1 MNRIVNHSRAAAL
14 CLSFGMALAV
24 ACTAKAQTWVAST
37 GTVDESSLLRYQ
49 FTRGAAFIRPSH
61 NPGKVILRF
70 NVLPVGDLLVPVTQ
84 ACCEGR
90 ALWVRFQD
98 NGDGAQVLV
107 KLKRYNVVTGKTTT
121 LLSFD
126 SNDFPPQPTFQDA
139 TPNTGLGPLVNFS
152 FATGPFNGAQN
163 EGGDS
168 VYYLEATLI
177 RSAPGGN
184 PGLASISIVRTL
196 AP

>member
-1 MNRIVNHSRAAAL
+1 
-14 CLSFGMALAV
+14 
-24 ACTAKAQTWVAST
+24 
-37 GTVDESSLLRYQ
+37 LLTYQ
-49 FTRGAAFIRPSH
+49 FKDGAAFVRSGQL
-61 NPGKVILRF
+61 GKVVLRF
-70 NVLPVGDLLVPVTQ
+70 NILPVGDLLIPVTN

-90 ALWVRFQD
+90 ALWVRFLD

-107 KLKRYNVVTGKTTT
+107 KVKQYNVTTGQITT

-126 SNDFPPQPTFQDA
+126 SNNFPPQSTFQDA

-152 FATGPFNGAQN
+152 FAAGPFNGAMNQS
-163 EGGDS
+163 GDS

-177 RSAPGGN
+177 RSKHGGT
-184 PGLASISIVRTL
+184 PGLATISIVRTL

>member
-1 MNRIVNHSRAAAL
+1 MNRTMKHATFFCIAL
-14 CLSFGMALAV
+14 FIFMTV
-24 ACTAKAQTWVAST
+24 TCTANAQTWVGAT
-37 GTVDESSLLRYQ
+37 GTVDQSSLLTYE
-49 FTRGAAFIRPSH
+49 FKGGAAFVRG
-61 NPGKVILRF
+61 NTPGKVILRF

-90 ALWVRFQD
+90 ALWVRFLD

-107 KLKRYNVVTGKTTT
+107 KLKRYNVITGDITT

-126 SNDFPPQPTFQDA
+126 SNNFPPQPKFQDA

-152 FATGPFNGAQN
+152 FATGPFNGANN

-168 VYYLEATLI
+168 VYFVEATLI
-177 RSAPGGN
+177 RSAPGGS
-184 PGLASISIVRTL
+184 PGLASVSIVRTL

>member
-1 MNRIVNHSRAAAL
+1 MHRVKDRALLCFSFCIVV
-14 CLSFGMALAV
+14 MM
-24 ACTAKAQTWVAST
+24 ACTANAQTWAAST
-37 GTVDESSLLRYQ
+37 GTVDESSLLTYR
-49 FTRGAAFIRPSH
+49 FTEGNAFVRGNTPA
-61 NPGKVILRF
+61 KVTLRF
-70 NVLPVGDLLVPVTQ
+70 NVLPVGDLLVPVTN

-90 ALWVRFQD
+90 ALWVRFLD

-107 KLKRYNVVTGKTTT
+107 KLKRHNIITGVTTT
-121 LLSFD
+121 LLSFN
-126 SNDFPPQPTFQDA
+126 SNDFPAQPAFQDA
-139 TPNTGLGPLVNFS
+139 TPNKGLGPLVNFS
-152 FATGPFNGAQN
+152 FATGPFNGANN

-177 RSAPGGN
+177 RSASGGT